1 MFRKGDDRLGA
12 KAILLFSGGLD
23 SILACKI
30 IAAQGIEVSGL
41 TFETP
46 FFGAAR
52 AKATALQ
59 LGIPHSVMNITQAH
73 LDMLQAPRYGY
84 GKNMNPCIDCKILM
98 LKIAGQLMEETGA
111 NFLFT
116 GEVVG
121 QRPMSQG
128 KQTLLMI
135 AKNAGLSDRLLR
147 PLSAK
152 LLPETES
159 ERAGKVNRNRLLD
172 LQGRGRK
179 RQIEMAGYFGISS
192 WPSPAGGCLLTD
204 PIFSRRLRD
213 LFAHHPD
220 YRIRDIEL
228 LKTGRHLRLND
239 AVKAIVG
246 RNAGENDLI
255 ESMAEPE
262 DALIRVN
269 DSPGPTVLVPA
280 GGDEATRA
288 LACRVCLRYS
298 DAPRDRKVPVTCL
311 QNGNSSSF
319 TTISLAPEDS
329 QSLTI

>member
-1 MFRKGDDRLGA
+1 MST

-23 SILACKI
+23 SILASRI
-30 IAAQGIEVSGL
+30 IADQEIEVSGL

-46 FFGAAR
+46 FFSAAR

-59 LGIPHSVMNITQAH
+59 LGIPHVVMNITQAH
-73 LDMLQAPRYGY
+73 LDMLKAPRHGY

-128 KQTLLMI
+128 KQTLIMI

-152 LLPETES
+152 LLPETEP
-159 ERAGKVNRNRLLD
+159 ELTGKVDRNRLFD
-172 LQGRGRK
+172 FQGRGRK
-179 RQIEMAGYFGISS
+179 RQIELADSFGITS

-204 PIFSRRLRD
+204 PIFSKRLRD
-213 LFAHHPD
+213 LFAHAPE

-228 LKTGRHLRLND
+228 LKTGRHLRLRD
-239 AVKAIVG
+239 KIKAIVG
-246 RNAGENDLI
+246 RNSSENDLI
-255 ESMAEPE
+255 ESMAEQE

-269 DSPGPTVLVPA
+269 DFPGPTVLVPS
-280 GGDEATRA
+280 GGDAETRA
-288 LACRVCLRYS
+288 LAGRICLRYS
-298 DAPRDRKVPVTCL
+298 DAPRKQEISATCL
-311 QNGNSSSF
+311 QNGISSSF
-319 TTISLAPEDS
+319 TSIALTPEAS
-329 QSLTI
+329 EAMMI

>member
-1 MFRKGDDRLGA
+1 MDA

-59 LGIPHSVMNITQAH
+59 LGIPHTVVNITEEH
-73 LDMLQAPRYGY
+73 LEMLHAPRYGY
-84 GKNMNPCIDCKILM
+84 GKNMNPCIDCRVLM
-98 LKIAGQLMEETGA
+98 LKIAKRLMEETGA
-111 NFLFT
+111 DFLFT

-128 KQTLLMI
+128 KQTLLMT
-135 AKNAGLSDRLLR
+135 AKNAGLADRLLR
-147 PLSAK
+147 PLSAR
-152 LLPETES
+152 LLPETEP
-159 ERAGKVNRNRLLD
+159 ERAGKVDRSRLLD

-239 AVKAIVG
+239 EIKVIVG

-255 ESMAEPE
+255 ENMADPE

-280 GGDEATRA
+280 GGDEAARA
-288 LACRVCLRYS
+288 LACRICLRYS
-298 DAPRDRKVPVTCL
+298 DAPRDREVSVTCL

-329 QSLTI
+329 QSMTI